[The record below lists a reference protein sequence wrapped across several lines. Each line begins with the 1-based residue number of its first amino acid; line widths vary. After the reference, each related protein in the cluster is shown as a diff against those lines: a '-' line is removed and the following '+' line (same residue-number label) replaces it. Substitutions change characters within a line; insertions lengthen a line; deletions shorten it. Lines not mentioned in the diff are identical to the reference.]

1 MQRLARGAGP
11 RDGTAYAEEY
21 PAIETR
27 RVRLCTEHNLLWERW
42 NIIHSL
48 RHLSTPMAG
57 IAGDRLFVDRSGVA
71 LGGFGKLFG
80 KQEI

>member
-11 RDGTAYAEEY
+11 CDGIAYAKEY

-27 RVRLCTEHNLLWERW
+27 RFGLCTEHDLLRERW
-42 NIIHSL
+42 NIIHSF

-57 IAGDRLFVDRSGVA
+57 IAGDRLFADRSGVA
-71 LGGFGKLFG
+71 LGGCRELFG
-80 KQEI
+80 EQEI

>member
-21 PAIETR
+21 PTIETHR
-27 RVRLCTEHNLLWERW
+27 FGLCTEHNLLRECW

-48 RHLSTPMAG
+48 WHLPTPMAG
-57 IAGDRLFVDRSGVA
+57 IAGDRLFADRSGVA
-71 LGGFGKLFG
+71 LGGCRELFG
-80 KQEI
+80 EQEI